1 MLHSINATP
10 SSVER
15 PESLVPARPAAE
27 VPSDQ
32 LWRQA
37 IQATRDAPE
46 PRRSYARVMSSPRPG
61 RPARRALND
70 CTGTAEPP

>member
-1 MLHSINATP
+1 MLHHVNATP

-15 PESLVPARPAAE
+15 TESLAPARPAAE

-37 IQATRDAPE
+37 IQATRDAASAAAE
-46 PRRSYARVMSSPRPG
+46 LRRVMSCSPRPG
-61 RPARRALND
+61 SAGAGGR
-70 CTGTAEPP
+70 

>member
-1 MLHSINATP
+1 MQHPINAT

-15 PESLVPARPAAE
+15 PQSLAPVRPAAE

-37 IQATRDAPE
+37 IQATRDAASAAAE
-46 PRRSYARVMSSPRPG
+46 LRRVMSTPRSGSAGLGG
-61 RPARRALND
+61 R
-70 CTGTAEPP
+70 

>member
-37 IQATRDAPE
+37 IQATRDAARAAAE
-46 PRRSYARVMSSPRPG
+46 IRRVMSSPLPG
-61 RPARRALND
+61 SAGAGGR
-70 CTGTAEPP
+70 